1 MHQYKELKIWQKAM
15 ELVTRIYQVTNGFPN
30 GEKFGLVSQI
40 NRCAVSIPSNIAEG
54 AGRNSEKEFVRFLA
68 ISHASSF
75 ELETQLIISRNINYL
90 SNDILNEFTDQITEL
105 QKMNFA
111 LQSRL
116 ILSYNN
122 KIQSVKD
129 IDN

>member
-15 ELVTRIYQVTNGFPN
+15 DLVTRIYQVTKGFPN
-30 GEKFGLVSQI
+30 VERFGLVSQI

-90 SNDILNEFTDQITEL
+90 SNDALNEFTEQITEL

-116 ILSYNN
+116 ISSYSN
-122 KIQSVKD
+122 KIQSVKN
-129 IDN
+129 IEN

>member
-15 ELVTRIYQVTNGFPN
+15 ELVTRIYQVTREFPN
-30 GEKFGLVSQI
+30 VEKFGLVSQI

-90 SNDILNEFTDQITEL
+90 SNNNLNEFVEQITEL

-116 ILSYNN
+116 KSSYNN
-122 KIQSVKD
+122 KIQNVKN
-129 IDN
+129 IEN